1 MRILQFGRTGQVAQA
16 MIAAAEAAG
25 GRVELITL
33 SRAEVDLIDTAAIA
47 AAIGATDC
55 DLVLNC
61 AGFTLVDKAEAEPQA
76 AHAANTAAPAAMAR
90 ACAARGLPLIHLST
104 DCVFDGDLDRPY
116 REEDAARPLSVYG
129 RTKLDGETAV
139 LAWEKGVVLR
149 ISWVFSRYGR
159 NFIHTMLKL
168 GRTRE
173 VLKVVDDQYGN
184 PTDAEALA
192 AFLLSAAARWAPA
205 RAGDPAFGLFHFTN
219 AGTTSR
225 FDLAQAAL
233 EQDPLTRA
241 HLSPIPKRDFPE
253 PAARPLNGALDC
265 GKLTRVFGWTPDP
278 WRPAVQRAAAQ
289 IVDQGLQS

>member
-16 MIAAAEAAG
+16 MIAAASAQDQIAL
-25 GRVELITL
+25 VTL
-33 SRAEVDLIDTAAIA
+33 SRAEVDLADTAAVA
-47 AAIGATDC
+47 AAIAGADC

-61 AGFTLVDKAEAEPQA
+61 AGFTLVDKAEAEPDA
-76 AHAANTAAPAAMAR
+76 AHAANAAAPAAMAQ
-90 ACAARGLPLIHLST
+90 ACAARGLPLVHLST
-104 DCVFDGDLDRPY
+104 DCVFDGVLDRPY
-116 REEDAARPLSVYG
+116 REDDPARPLSVYG

-149 ISWVFSRYGR
+149 ISWVFSRFGR

-192 AFLLSAAARWAPA
+192 AFLLSTAPRWAAAET
-205 RAGDPAFGLFHFTN
+205 GDPAFGLFHFTN

-225 FDLAQAAL
+225 FDLAKAAL
-233 EQDPLTRA
+233 EQDPQTRA
-241 HLSPIPKRDFPE
+241 QLLPIPKRDFPE
-253 PAARPLNGALDC
+253 PAARPLNGALDG

-278 WRPAVQRAAAQ
+278 WRPAVERAAAE
-289 IVDQGLQS
+289 IIAQGLDA